1 MEMIN
6 RAEIACRHLQ
16 QGGRTAILTPPLLL
30 DLGELTKISG
40 LFLTVLITL
49 ELFGILEVMLLE
61 NTVHVEFV
69 VAVALI
75 AAARESWL
83 WNSLRWLR

>member
-1 MEMIN
+1 MLVDIYN
-6 RAEIACRHLQ
+6 K
-16 QGGRTAILTPPLLL
+16 GGRRTAILTPPLLL

-61 NTVHVEFV
+61 NTVHVGFV